1 MSGIDPGELDRR
13 VAILRGGSVDDGT
26 ATVTGPLAEIGRR
39 WAKRTDVSDG
49 ERIRAGQQGQS
60 LTARFVMHSDSLTK
74 SIAGKDVL
82 VMVKTG
88 ERFEVVGNKEYAG
101 RWAAREISAAAMPGM
116 TDAA

>member
-13 VAILRGGSVDDGT
+13 VAILRGASVDDGT

-49 ERIRAGQQGQS
+49 ERMRAGQQGQS
-60 LTARFVMHSDSLTK
+60 LTARFVMHADSLTK
-74 SIAGKDVL
+74 AITGKDVL
-82 VMVKTG
+82 EVVSTG
-88 ERFEVVGNKEYAG
+88 ERFEVVGNKEYKG
-101 RWAAREISAAAMPGM
+101 RWAAREISTAAMPGM

>member
-13 VAILRGGSVDDGT
+13 VAILRGASVDDGT

-39 WAKRTDVSDG
+39 WAKRTDA
-49 ERIRAGQQGQS
+49 ERQRAGQQGQS
-60 LTARFVMHSDSLTK
+60 LTARFVMHADSLTK

-82 VMVKTG
+82 EVVSTG
-88 ERFEVVGNKEYAG
+88 ERFEVVGNKEYEG
-101 RWAAREISAAAMPGM
+101 RWAAREISAAATPGM